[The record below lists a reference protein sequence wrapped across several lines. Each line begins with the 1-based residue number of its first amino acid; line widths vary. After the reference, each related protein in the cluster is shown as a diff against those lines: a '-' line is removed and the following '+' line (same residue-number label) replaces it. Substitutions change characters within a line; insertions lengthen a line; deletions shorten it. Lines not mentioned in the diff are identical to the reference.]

1 MFKRNAAQWLL
12 VGIFACFGN
21 AYAGEAIIS
30 SSAASITKDEYQKL
44 IDVMFTGEQK
54 SDIFA
59 NERKLRELLADV
71 YVSKVLAGEAEKQG
85 MDKTEQYKLRHEY
98 DGERLLSQMVLD
110 KAVADAKK
118 PDFQAAARE
127 QYLSNKEK
135 FRTAERVHAEHIL
148 IATGNVRGEAEAKAR
163 AEEVYN
169 KASKNAELFKKLA
182 QEYSDDPSVKNNSG
196 DLGFFERDK
205 MVKPFADAA
214 FGLKPGQ
221 ISAPVKSQFGYHI
234 IHLVEKRPAGQ
245 QSFDDVKAA
254 LMEQAQA
261 EFEAGVRRQ
270 KVESIRAASDVK
282 FNPDALRT
290 FIEGNVEK
298 TKK

>member
-1 MFKRNAAQWLL
+1 
-12 VGIFACFGN
+12 
-21 AYAGEAIIS
+21 
-30 SSAASITKDEYQKL
+30 
-44 IDVMFTGEQK
+44 
-54 SDIFA
+54 
-59 NERKLRELLADV
+59 
-71 YVSKVLAGEAEKQG
+71 
-85 MDKTEQYKLRHEY
+85 
-98 DGERLLSQMVLD
+98 MVLD